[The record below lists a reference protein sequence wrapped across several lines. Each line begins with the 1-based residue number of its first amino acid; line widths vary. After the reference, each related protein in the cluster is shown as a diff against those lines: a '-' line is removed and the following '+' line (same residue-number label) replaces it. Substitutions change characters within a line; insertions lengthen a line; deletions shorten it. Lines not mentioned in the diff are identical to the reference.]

1 MLVKGPLDGVKQQK
15 LLFRGAVSAG
25 VFLMNHQHPYVR
37 RFILHKWTVYKHTS
51 NSYTWYIYIYM
62 TGKRENEL
70 HPSKK
75 TTHPITIYIHN
86 SCFYQSVTTYN
97 RWHTLHSYNMSQFF
111 LHQYP
116 DWTSI
121 SFDSHAN
128 FNKAVVT
135 KFCTSHSSCA
145 IVTRK
150 KLVAIYF
157 PRMA

>member
-97 RWHTLHSYNMSQFF
+97 RWHTLHSYYMSQFF
-111 LHQYP
+111 YI
-116 DWTSI
+116 SI
-121 SFDSHAN
+121 QIERAFRLILMRILTKRSSQKFAQVTV
-128 FNKAVVT
+128 AVLLWRA
-135 KFCTSHSSCA
+135 KS
-145 IVTRK
+145 
-150 KLVAIYF
+150 
-157 PRMA
+157 